1 MRLAQI
7 ATILA
12 PHENTNPDSL
22 QSILRGPLLLTL
34 FESQPGKGRTSP
46 AEYKKEE
53 IARARLLL
61 AARDCG
67 LSGVELGIVNEAL
80 NQPPAFMGQHS
91 DWAKQGGAIVYPS
104 ALHSIIRGTQMG
116 ENWIVRIRFTR
127 SLDGQ
132 RHIKPMIFQQD
143 GQTASDRPSA
153 AVDLLSN
160 ETHLGTLICP
170 ASDLVRPILTY
181 VGSNE

>member
-12 PHENTNPDSL
+12 PHEGNEPDAL
-22 QSILRGPLLLTL
+22 QSVLRGPLLLTL

-46 AEYKKEE
+46 AEYAKEE

-67 LSGVELGIVNEAL
+67 LIGSELRILNDAL

-91 DWAKQGGAIVYPS
+91 DWAKQGDAIVYPS
-104 ALHSIIRGTQMG
+104 ALNSIIRGTQAG
-116 ENWIVRIRFTR
+116 EDWIIRIRFTR
-127 SLDGQ
+127 DRKGG
-132 RHIKPMIFQQD
+132 RHIKPTIHWQEGD
-143 GQTASDRPSA
+143 SATDRAGA
-153 AVDLLSN
+153 ALDLLAN
-160 ETHLGTLICP
+160 ETHLGTHVYP
-170 ASDLVRPILTY
+170 ASDLIRPLLAY
-181 VGSNE
+181 LGDPE

>member
-12 PHENTNPDSL
+12 PHEGSDPDAL
-22 QSILRGPLLLTL
+22 QSVLRGPLLLTL
-34 FESQPGKGRTSP
+34 FEAKPGKGRTSP
-46 AEYKKEE
+46 AEYSKEE

-67 LSGVELGIVNEAL
+67 LVGSELRILNDAL

-104 ALHSIIRGTQMG
+104 ALNSIIRGTQADEDWMI
-116 ENWIVRIRFTR
+116 WIRFTR
-127 SLDGQ
+127 DRRGN
-132 RHIKPMIFQQD
+132 RHIKPTIYRQD
-143 GQTASDRPSA
+143 ANSATARA
-153 AVDLLSN
+153 GGAQDLLNN
-160 ETHLGTLICP
+160 ETHLGTLVCP
-170 ASDLVRPILTY
+170 ASELIRPLLAY
-181 VGSNE
+181 VGDPE